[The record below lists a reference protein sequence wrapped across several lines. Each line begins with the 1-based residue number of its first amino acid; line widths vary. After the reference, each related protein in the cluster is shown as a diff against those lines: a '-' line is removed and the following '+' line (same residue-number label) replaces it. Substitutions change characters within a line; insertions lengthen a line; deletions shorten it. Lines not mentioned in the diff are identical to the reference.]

1 MTRTL
6 GLSDST
12 HDLYLGPDGNLA
24 MLENEPAVS
33 AACET
38 ASLAQLGEMVLATK
52 SGIPN
57 FQAVWTGVPN
67 LAIWRQYL
75 VDTLLGVDGVLA
87 VSDLAV
93 SQAGGVLSYRATVE
107 TTYGKTAIAG
117 GIPAS
122 Q

>member
-6 GLSDST
+6 GLSAST
-12 HDLYLGPDGNLA
+12 HDLYLGPDGNLVI
-24 MLENEPAVS
+24 LSGEPAVS

-75 VDTLLGVDGVLA
+75 VDTLLGVDGVTA
-87 VSDLAV
+87 VTDLTV
-93 SQAGGVLSYRATVE
+93 SQAGGVLSYRATIE
-107 TTYGKTAIAG
+107 TSFGKTAIAG
-117 GIPAS
+117 GIPSA